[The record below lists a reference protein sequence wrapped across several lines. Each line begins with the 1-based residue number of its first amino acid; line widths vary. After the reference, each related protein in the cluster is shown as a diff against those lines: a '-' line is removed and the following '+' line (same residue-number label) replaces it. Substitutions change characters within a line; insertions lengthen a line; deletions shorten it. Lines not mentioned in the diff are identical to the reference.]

1 MRYSHGQ
8 VQLNSSFLLV
18 SCNTFYDSVVTKKYM
33 QSTIL
38 FSLNKTWSLFPSIV
52 ISLYTQF
59 ALYPLWGGKTVSC
72 RILLDLY
79 NLHCF
84 LSLLVFSA
92 VHQLDFHMNKC
103 VWLPKGSCLLT
114 SKGKKKRQKT
124 EIFSEL
130 GPYKSIRETIL

>member
-1 MRYSHGQ
+1 MVTISFCSN
-8 VQLNSSFLLV
+8 QLVYTICPLP
-18 SCNTFYDSVVTKKYM
+18 VV
-33 QSTIL
+33 
-38 FSLNKTWSLFPSIV
+38 
-52 ISLYTQF
+52 
-59 ALYPLWGGKTVSC
+59 GGKTVSC

-114 SKGKKKRQKT
+114 SKGKKKR
-124 EIFSEL
+124 
-130 GPYKSIRETIL
+130 